1 MSNSSNPISPH
12 GGYLSLR
19 SYQGSEII
27 YDLTI
32 KFCELYIDKTNM
44 SNKSY
49 KSYSRLSDQMIQ
61 AARSGKQNIAEG
73 SQASGTSKKTEL
85 KLVSVARASLEELL
99 LDYDDYLRQHNLSL
113 WPKTHPSSQKIR
125 SLVYLPNKSYTTYMP
140 YLSAGESAC
149 NCLISLIHQ
158 TNYLLDQQLRSL
170 EKEFLTKGGFT
181 ERLYQSRKNF
191 QSRQL

>member
-1 MSNSSNPISPH
+1 MSTTGIIPPH
-12 GGYLSLR
+12 GGYRSLR

-32 KFCELYIDKTNM
+32 IFCQKFVDKINM

-73 SQASGTSKKTEL
+73 SLASGTSKKTEL
-85 KLVSVARASLEELL
+85 KLINVARASLEELL
-99 LDYDDYLRQHNLSL
+99 QDYEDYLRQHHLQL
-113 WPKTHPSSQKIR
+113 WPKNHPKIQTIR
-125 SLVYLPNKSYTTYMP
+125 TLAQRAYKSYQS
-140 YLSAGESAC
+140 YLSYLNFPESAC

-170 EKEFLTKGGFT
+170 EKEFLEKGGFT
-181 ERLYQSRKNF
+181 EKLYHARKKY
-191 QSRQL
+191 QQH